1 MMPAMGP
8 VVTGPAR
15 LAAPGV
21 LPAGYTAG
29 PMTAPNRWL
38 TALARAALWLLGALP
53 LTALQRLAGAL
64 AWCSARLGTR
74 EARVAKVN
82 VALCFP
88 GLDPTQ
94 RAAMQART
102 LRHTACAVLECAR
115 IWTRPAAASQRWVV
129 EVHGRERLEAAR
141 AGGRGVIVAAP
152 HLGNWELFGHFLAA
166 CGPLSIVYREPQW
179 GPAGEIL
186 LAGRGGDAVE
196 QLPAQPSSVRRM
208 LRALKDGRLLG
219 ILPDQQPK
227 VGEGEFAPFFGRP
240 ALTMTLLSRLAARAE
255 VEVVF
260 GVACRL
266 PGARGFSVHF
276 LPAPAGIAD
285 ADPQVATAALNAGV
299 EACVALAPEQ
309 YQWTYKRFSRAAP
322 GLVNP
327 YLAGHAPPPSA
338 SEPS

>member
-1 MMPAMGP
+1 
-8 VVTGPAR
+8 
-15 LAAPGV
+15 
-21 LPAGYTAG
+21 
-29 PMTAPNRWL
+29 MTAPNRWL
-38 TALARAALWLLGALP
+38 TLLARAALWLLGSLP
-53 LTALQRLAGAL
+53 LAALQRLGSVL

-74 EARVAKVN
+74 EARVARVN

-88 GLDPTQ
+88 ALD
-94 RAAMQART
+94 RAAQARVHAQT

-115 IWTRPAAASQRWVV
+115 IWTRPPADSQRWVV
-129 EVHGRERLEAAR
+129 EVHGRELLDAAR

-166 CGPLSIVYREPQW
+166 CGALSIVYREPQW

-186 LAGRGGDAVE
+186 LAGRGGQTVE

-208 LRALKDGRLLG
+208 LRALKDGRILG

-240 ALTMTLLSRLAARAE
+240 ALTMTLLARLAARAE
-255 VEVVF
+255 VPVIF

-266 PGARGFSVHF
+266 PAARGFAVHF
-276 LPAPAGIAD
+276 LAAPAGIAD
-285 ADPQVATAALNAGV
+285 ADPLVATAALNAGV

-309 YQWTYKRFSRAAP
+309 YQWTYKRFSRAAA
-322 GLVNP
+322 GLTNP
-327 YLAGHAPPPSA
+327 YLGGHVAGAAP
-338 SEPS
+338 SERT